1 MKNICNTCKYEIYEF
16 CKKVGLESIDKNG
29 KCFIYKEDVYK
40 EHGLRKVEVIEINRY
55 RELDS
60 DTPNNKSFIAYFHK
74 WFESEN
80 ELYAIVVFLL
90 GI

>member
-55 RELDS
+55 RR
-60 DTPNNKSFIAYFHK
+60 
-74 WFESEN
+74 
-80 ELYAIVVFLL
+80 
-90 GI
+90 